1 MNVKSMPG
9 GYTPFNHGYLCQM
22 LRSATAEELLNVVK
36 DVRKEQE
43 RREAE
48 KKNEYLNNIRKAIS
62 DAIHAGYAVDF
73 YYSSDS
79 ADLAFSAH
87 ANNEYL
93 YEIDLSTDE

>member
-1 MNVKSMPG
+1 MI
-9 GYTPFNHGYLCQM
+9 GYSNGTIPFNHGQLCQM
-22 LRSATAEELLNVVK
+22 LRSASTEQLANVIK

-43 RREAE
+43 RREVE
-48 KKNEYLNNIRKAIS
+48 KKNKYLNNIRKAIS
-62 DAIHAGYAVDF
+62 DAVHAGYVVNF

-87 ANNEYL
+87 AANEYV